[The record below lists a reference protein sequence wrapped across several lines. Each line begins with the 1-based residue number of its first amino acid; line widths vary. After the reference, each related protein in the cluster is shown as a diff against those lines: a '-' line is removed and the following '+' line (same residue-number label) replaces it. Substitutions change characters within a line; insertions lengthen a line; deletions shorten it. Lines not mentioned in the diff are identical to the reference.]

1 MISER
6 EIAALKLAI
15 AERDAQEAASAQI
28 RRIAVRAGIMG
39 SHGTQVP
46 MHKLEAFASLLL
58 DEENEACA
66 QVCDRFQ
73 ERGVGMQPAECAGA
87 IRMRRKHEV
96 A

>member
-1 MISER
+1 MTDTEQ
-6 EIAALKLAI
+6 L
-15 AERDAQEAASAQI
+15 

-66 QVCDRFQ
+66 VIC
-73 ERGVGMQPAECAGA
+73 EE
-87 IRMRRKHEV
+87 IRDFTAANEIRARRK

>member
-1 MISER
+1 MNDPE
-6 EIAALKLAI
+6 
-15 AERDAQEAASAQI
+15 QI

-46 MHKLEAFASLLL
+46 MHKLEAFATLLL

-66 QVCDRFQ
+66 KVAWNMEPDDNGPI
-73 ERGVGMQPAECAGA
+73 ETA
-87 IRMRRKHEV
+87 IRARRK

>member
-1 MISER
+1 MTNVEQ
-6 EIAALKLAI
+6 L
-15 AERDAQEAASAQI
+15 

-66 QVCDRFQ
+66 QVCEKLNKQFRADATDC
-73 ERGVGMQPAECAGA
+73 AEE
-87 IRMRRKHEV
+87 IRARRK

>member
-15 AERDAQEAASAQI
+15 AERDAQEAASTQI

-66 QVCDRFQ
+66 QVCYDVHQGLSTKRI
-73 ERGVGMQPAECAGA
+73 AEL
-87 IRMRRKHEV
+87 IRARRK

>member
-1 MISER
+1 MVNRMTDTEQ
-6 EIAALKLAI
+6 L
-15 AERDAQEAASAQI
+15 

-66 QVCDRFQ
+66 DVAENWNSNGMPRT
-73 ERGVGMQPAECAGA
+73 GVANE
-87 IRMRRKHEV
+87 IRARRK

>member
-1 MISER
+1 MTDTEQ
-6 EIAALKLAI
+6 L
-15 AERDAQEAASAQI
+15 

-66 QVCDRFQ
+66 QVCDDSYETTTPGQ
-73 ERGVGMQPAECAGA
+73 GLPEDWLLTLSEQ
-87 IRMRRKHEV
+87 IRARRK